1 MFTDDDETIKLIDE
15 MESIKMAESPLPPP
29 KKKKRKMKWWKK
41 WNRWKNNDIKTWRET
56 DEKMNLYSFSFECA
70 F

>member
-29 KKKKRKMKWWKK
+29 KKKKKNEMMK
-41 WNRWKNNDIKTWRET
+41 KNEI
-56 DEKMNLYSFSFECA
+56 DEKTMILKHDVKQMKK
-70 F
+70 